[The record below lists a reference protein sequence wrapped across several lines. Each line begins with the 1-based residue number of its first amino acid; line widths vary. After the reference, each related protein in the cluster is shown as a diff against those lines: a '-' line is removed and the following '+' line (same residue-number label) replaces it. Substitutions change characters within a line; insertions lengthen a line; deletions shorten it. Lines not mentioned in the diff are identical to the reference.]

1 MTEIQQTELAPND
14 PTYLLQIA
22 LQNDAD
28 LDRLEKLMQLQ
39 DKWNREQAKKA
50 FYEAKAGFMGEK
62 PAIPRTKKSHNNTY
76 APLGIIQVNIDPIV
90 SKWGFSY
97 RWTKEQGENCMTVN
111 CIITHKEGHSEVT
124 SMTGPYD
131 DSGKKTR
138 IHSIGS
144 SDTYLKRY
152 TLTSAFGLTV
162 DDDDDGNGTKDPKD
176 RNAALKLPRINEKQ
190 YKATMTK
197 VNKGEVTLQKVEESF
212 ELTSEQRN
220 ALKAL
225 EESKPKES

>member
-1 MTEIQQTELAPND
+1 MTEISQQQTELAPSD
-14 PTYLLQIA
+14 PTNLLRIA

-28 LDRLEKLMQLQ
+28 LERLEKLMELQ
-39 DKWNREQAKKA
+39 EKWNKEQAKKA
-50 FYEAKAGFMGEK
+50 FYEAKSGFMGEK

-97 RWTKEQGENCMTVN
+97 RWTKEQNDNSMTVN

-131 DSGKKTR
+131 DSGKKSR

-152 TLTSAFGLTV
+152 TLTSGFGLTV
-162 DDDDDGNGTKDPKD
+162 DDDDDGNGTQGKKE
-176 RNAALKLPRINEKQ
+176 ALKLPKMSTPKFKELLP
-190 YKATMTK
+190 K
-197 VNKGEVTLQKVEESF
+197 VTKGELTLKRIEEVYSITEIQRDSF
-212 ELTSEQRN
+212 KS
-220 ALKAL
+220 L